1 MRARLKPPGWG
12 EILCSL
18 RPLFATS
25 LALLLGAVILLVLDL
40 NPWETYG
47 TLAFSARGDLF
58 TDTAEYG
65 VGDGPTS
72 VVSCLGDSITNGYP
86 YGGTDNTYPAR
97 LLVMLEATHGSGSF
111 EVINHGVDGYRADQ
125 VLADLQGLNWMA
137 EGPDFVLLMVGGN
150 DLIQEVLPD
159 LSNLFEVIDQTVAEV
174 QDIVD
179 VVTCHTNADGSRP
192 QIIVSAFPP
201 NRLSG
206 SGGSAVVA
214 LYNTSLESNLTGID
228 LWITDNW
235 DDLYDPATGQA
246 QASLMYDTVHPNTQG
261 YAIVAENWFEAINS
275 LLPTPTPT
283 PDNYE
288 LYLPLTLKNY

>member
-1 MRARLKPPGWG
+1 MRPRLKPPGWG

-18 RPLFATS
+18 RPLSATS

-47 TLAFSARGDLF
+47 TLAFSARGGLF
-58 TDTAEYG
+58 TDTAEYR

-86 YGGTDNTYPAR
+86 YAGTDTTYPAR

-125 VLADLQGLNWMA
+125 LLADLQGLNWMA
-137 EGPDFVLLMVGGN
+137 EDPDFVLLMVGGN
-150 DLIQEVLPD
+150 DLAQEVLPD

-179 VVTCHTNADGSRP
+179 VVTCHTNADGSHP

-201 NRLSG
+201 NRIS
-206 SGGSAVVA
+206 SAGGSAAVA
-214 LYNTSLESNLTGID
+214 LYNSSLEDNLTGVD

-235 DDLYDPATGQA
+235 DDLYDPETGQA
-246 QASLMYDTVHPNTQG
+246 RASLMSDTVHPSVEG
-261 YAIVAENWFEAINS
+261 YIVIAENWFEAIET
-275 LLPTPTPT
+275 LLVTPT
-283 PDNYE
+283 YHHF
-288 LYLPLTLKNY
+288 LPLILKNY